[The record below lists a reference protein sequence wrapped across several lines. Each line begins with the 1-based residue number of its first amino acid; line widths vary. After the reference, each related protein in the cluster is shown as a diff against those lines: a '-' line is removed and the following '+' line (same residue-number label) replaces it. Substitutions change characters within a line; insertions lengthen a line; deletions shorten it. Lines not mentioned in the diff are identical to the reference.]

1 MKVYDGAN
9 HRKWE
14 TLKIEAK
21 SGKSQSNDPNF
32 KIDHHNWSSSA
43 DADFYNLV
51 LVKHKNKLKCIVIF
65 APSIFLRHSHFP
77 QPQSKYGT
85 RFDVLPVQ
93 SLLRVLI

>member
-1 MKVYDGAN
+1 MEVYDGAN

-14 TLKIEAK
+14 ILKIEAK

-32 KIDHHNWSSSA
+32 KMDHYNWSSSA
-43 DADFYNLV
+43 DADFYNFV
-51 LVKHKNKLKCIVIF
+51 LVKNKNKLKCIIF
-65 APSIFLRHSHFP
+65 APSIFLHPSHFP

-93 SLLRVLI
+93 SLLRLLI